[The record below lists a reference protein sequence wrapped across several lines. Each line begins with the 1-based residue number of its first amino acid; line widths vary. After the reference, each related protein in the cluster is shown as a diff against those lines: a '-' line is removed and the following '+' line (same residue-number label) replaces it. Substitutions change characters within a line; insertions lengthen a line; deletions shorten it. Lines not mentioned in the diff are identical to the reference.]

1 MQNARIAYAHVGKS
15 FDGGRGAERVKAV
28 DDVTL
33 DVAEGEFLAIVGG
46 SGSGKTTLL
55 RLAKRLIDPDSGSV
69 TIEGENVRAVDPVR
83 LRRRIGYVFQSG
95 GLFPHMSVADN
106 IGITPKLLGTSAA
119 EIAARVDELLDLVRL
134 DRAQHRDRFP
144 HELSGG
150 QRQRV
155 GVARALAAKPRI
167 VLMDEPFGA
176 LDPLTRDALGD
187 DYRALQRKLGL
198 TTVMITHDMTEA
210 ILLADRVAVM
220 RAGKLLAQGT
230 PLELAE
236 SGDAYVGELLR
247 TPRRQAERL
256 KVLLPRGGALAHL
269 PDYLGNHVRVSV
281 TALALGLAVSL
292 PLAISARNR
301 PVMRGALLGL
311 ASIVPTVPGRA
322 LVAVF

>member
-1 MQNARIAYAHVGKS
+1 MTAAPLIAFEHVGKS
-15 FDGGRGAERVKAV
+15 FDGGRVKAV
-28 DDVTL
+28 DDVSL
-33 DVAEGEFLAIVGG
+33 AVAEGEFLAIVGG

-55 RLAKRLIDPDSGSV
+55 RLANRLIEADHGRITV
-69 TIEGENVRAVDPVR
+69 EGEDVRSVDPIP

-106 IGITPKLLGTSAA
+106 IGITPKLLGTPAD
-119 EIAARVDELLDLVRL
+119 EISTRVDELLELVRL
-134 DRAQHRDRFP
+134 DRQQHRDRFP
-144 HELSGG
+144 RELSGG

-187 DYRALQRKLGL
+187 DYRALHTKLGL

-220 RAGKLLAQGT
+220 RAGKLLAEGT
-230 PLELAE
+230 PAKLSE
-236 SGDAYVGELLR
+236 SADPYVGELLR

-256 KVLLPRGGALAHL
+256 KMLLPPDGAA
-269 PDYLGNHVRVSV
+269 
-281 TALALGLAVSL
+281 
-292 PLAISARNR
+292 
-301 PVMRGALLGL
+301 
-311 ASIVPTVPGRA
+311 
-322 LVAVF
+322 

>member
-1 MQNARIAYAHVGKS
+1 MPAPALIAFSHVGKS
-15 FDGGRGAERVKAV
+15 FDSGRVRAV
-28 DDVTL
+28 DDVSL
-33 DVAEGEFLAIVGG
+33 EIAEGEFLAIVGG

-55 RLAKRLIDPDSGSV
+55 RLANRLIDADTGRI
-69 TIEGENVRAVDPVR
+69 TIEGRDVREGDPIQ

-95 GLFPHMSVADN
+95 GLFPHISVAGN
-106 IGITPKLLGTSAA
+106 IGITPKLLGTPAP
-119 EIAARVDELLDLVRL
+119 EISTRVDELLELVQL
-134 DRAQHRDRFP
+134 DRALYRERMP

-187 DYRALQRKLGL
+187 DFRALHGKLGL

-210 ILLADRVAVM
+210 ILLADRIAVM
-220 RAGKLLAQGT
+220 RAGRLLAQGT
-230 PLELAE
+230 PAELAA

-256 KVLLPRGGALAHL
+256 NALLPRDGAA
-269 PDYLGNHVRVSV
+269 
-281 TALALGLAVSL
+281 
-292 PLAISARNR
+292 
-301 PVMRGALLGL
+301 
-311 ASIVPTVPGRA
+311 
-322 LVAVF
+322 